1 MNQLVFRSLS
11 LAAVFGLV
19 FAAAPAQAGDT
30 QVSAS
35 EDASR
40 PFVVK
45 IHADWC
51 GTCRRLEGPL
61 ESLQDREGGNA
72 RYVVLDVTDPE
83 AVAASLAEAER
94 LGIRAFFERY
104 QGGTGTVGVLH
115 GATREPVSVLIGET
129 DVAVYSE
136 ALRKARA
143 KSSS

>member
-1 MNQLVFRSLS
+1 MNQLVFRSCS

-19 FAAAPAQAGDT
+19 LAAAVAQGGNA

-51 GTCRRLEGPL
+51 GTCRRLDGPL
-61 ESLQDREGGNA
+61 ESLQDREGANA
-72 RYVVLDVTDPE
+72 RYVVLNVTDRE

-94 LGIRAFFERY
+94 LGIREFFERY
-104 QGGTGTVGVLH
+104 RGGTGTVGVLH
-115 GATREPVSVLIGET
+115 GATREPVSVLIGEM
-129 DVAVYSE
+129 DVAAYSE

-143 KSSS
+143 ESSS

>member
-19 FAAAPAQAGDT
+19 FATALAQAGDT

-61 ESLQDREGGNA
+61 ESLQDREGANA
-72 RYVVLDVTDPE
+72 RYVVLDVTDRDV
-83 AVAASLAEAER
+83 AAASLAEAER
-94 LGIRAFFERY
+94 LGIRAFY
-104 QGGTGTVGVLH
+104 LPWPPG
-115 GATREPVSVLIGET
+115 
-129 DVAVYSE
+129 
-136 ALRKARA
+136 
-143 KSSS
+143 